1 MSKLFYPAI
10 FTKEENSF
18 WVRFPDLDGCFSE
31 GETLE
36 EAYEAAQ
43 EALGLYLQNE
53 NGFSCPVPCSA
64 ESLTTAKNETIV
76 LVEFDPVA
84 YLKRNGSKSVK
95 KTLTIPEWL
104 NILAEEKEHQ
114 FLTGASKRVKGKT
127 KRIITTKRD

>member
-1 MSKLFYPAI
+1 MG
-10 FTKEENSF
+10 
-18 WVRFPDLDGCFSE
+18 GCFSE

-84 YLKRNGSKSVK
+84 YLKRNGTKSVK

-104 NILAEEKEHQ
+104 NILAEEKNINFSQVLQNALKEK
-114 FLTGASKRVKGKT
+114 LNVS
-127 KRIITTKRD
+127 

>member
-36 EAYEAAQ
+36 EADEAAQ

-104 NILAEEKEHQ
+104 NILAEEKNINFSQVLQNALKEK
-114 FLTGASKRVKGKT
+114 LNVS
-127 KRIITTKRD
+127 

>member
-43 EALGLYLQNE
+43 EALGMYLQNE

-104 NILAEEKEHQ
+104 NILAEEKNINFSQVLQNALKEK
-114 FLTGASKRVKGKT
+114 LNVS
-127 KRIITTKRD
+127 